1 LRDLNRAEEP
11 LAAATQDFAAD
22 GCEHA
27 VQFYESD
34 TALAAAVCEHVGPSL
49 SRGEAVVVI
58 ATGPHRDLFEA
69 GLVRDGLDLTAAR
82 ARDAFVSL
90 DAAEL
95 MEAFIVRGEIDAT
108 GFREV
113 MGGLMRAAGAAER
126 RVHVY
131 GEMVALLWDEG
142 NVLGA
147 IELEGLWNELGRELP
162 FSLLCGYRAASVAG
176 EENLEALQRICHLH
190 SSVREPPPSAAAGAA
205 PPPTELAGEFPR
217 SRDAPRMA
225 RHELAH
231 SLERAGH
238 NATFIANASL
248 VLTELATNAVL
259 HARSPFSLA
268 VTSDASTLRIAV
280 EDQAPLEEHGPAS
293 GSGLVARSSH
303 GLGLIDAICTRWG
316 VERTSGG
323 KVVWAELRA

>member
-1 LRDLNRAEEP
+1 M
-11 LAAATQDFAAD
+11 AAATQDFAAD

-34 TALAAAVCEHVGPSL
+34 TALSAAVCQHVGPPL
-49 SRGEAVVVI
+49 SRGEAAVVI

-108 GFREV
+108 GFHEV
-113 MGGLMRAAGAAER
+113 MAGLMRAAGAKGR
-126 RVHVY
+126 PVRVY

-147 IELEGLWNELGRELP
+147 IELEGLWNELARELP
-162 FSLLCGYRAASVAG
+162 FSLLCAYPAASVAG
-176 EENLEALQRICHLH
+176 EENADALQRVCHLH
-190 SSVREPPPSAAAGAA
+190 SSVRGPAAKAAAGNAQ
-205 PPPTELAGEFPR
+205 PPTELASEFPR

-231 SLERAGH
+231 SLEQAGH
-238 NATFIANASL
+238 DATFIANASL

-268 VTSDASTLRIAV
+268 VTSEDSTLRIAV
-280 EDQAPLEEHGPAS
+280 EDQAPMEAPGPGA
-293 GSGLVARSSH
+293 GSGLVAHSSH

-316 VERTSGG
+316 VELTSHG
-323 KVVWAELRA
+323 KVVWAELQP